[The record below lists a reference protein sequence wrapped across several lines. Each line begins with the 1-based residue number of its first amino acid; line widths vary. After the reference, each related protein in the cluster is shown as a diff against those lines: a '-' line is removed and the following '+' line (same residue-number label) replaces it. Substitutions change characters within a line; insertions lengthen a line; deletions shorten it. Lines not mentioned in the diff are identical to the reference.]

1 MKFRFSHGLNT
12 TLFVFFNFDN
22 VTFAKQEAFS
32 FEILLKSISFEW
44 NVINQIKILQR
55 KKFHSTKS
63 LVETLFSFE
72 ASCINISGK
81 PFRNKHVTFKEKYL
95 NFIFV
100 NSSSEDCVQHRHV
113 YSMFR
118 LRTFSGLLHGP
129 LRSQIGRF

>member
-12 TLFVFFNFDN
+12 ALFVFFNFDN

-55 KKFHSTKS
+55 KKFRSTKS
-63 LVETLFSFE
+63 LVETLFSVW
-72 ASCINISGK
+72 GK
-81 PFRNKHVTFKEKYL
+81 LYKYQWKAFRNKHVTFKEKYL

-100 NSSSEDCVQHRHV
+100 NSSSEDCVQHRRV